1 MAFADGLPKKVL
13 QSQGSF
19 SVDII
24 RTKVAEGDVYV
35 PYKIV
40 SSNEGNF
47 KTLSLAAM
55 LLANHEAPQSAI
67 WRSEIRKTLTE
78 NSEYSMTGK
87 LEFLSG
93 ETVQSFILDMLAVPQ
108 EYDVDELEF
117 ILEQPQGGARLK
129 V

>member
-1 MAFADGLPKKVL
+1 MAFADGLPKKFL

-47 KTLSLAAM
+47 KNKTWLSPLNLRLPGINSWTA
-55 LLANHEAPQSAI
+55 
-67 WRSEIRKTLTE
+67 LTWA
-78 NSEYSMTGK
+78 G
-87 LEFLSG
+87 
-93 ETVQSFILDMLAVPQ
+93 
-108 EYDVDELEF
+108 
-117 ILEQPQGGARLK
+117 
-129 V
+129 

>member
-1 MAFADGLPKKVL
+1 MAFADGLPKKFL

-47 KTLSLAAM
+47 KTKIWLS
-55 LLANHEAPQSAI
+55 HWPPWSQPITRSAI
-67 WRSEIRKTLTE
+67 LRSEIHKTLPKIQ
-78 NSEYSMTGK
+78 N
-87 LEFLSG
+87 
-93 ETVQSFILDMLAVPQ
+93 IL
-108 EYDVDELEF
+108 
-117 ILEQPQGGARLK
+117 
-129 V
+129 

>member
-1 MAFADGLPKKVL
+1 MLRNYFLVAGEMAFADGLPKKFL

-47 KTLSLAAM
+47 KTKIWLSHWLPWPI
-55 LLANHEAPQSAI
+55 ERSAI
-67 WRSEIRKTLTE
+67 LRPEIHKTLPKIQ
-78 NSEYSMTGK
+78 N
-87 LEFLSG
+87 
-93 ETVQSFILDMLAVPQ
+93 IL
-108 EYDVDELEF
+108 
-117 ILEQPQGGARLK
+117 
-129 V
+129 